1 MKNLIKSI
9 LILIPVLMS
18 TTGTEEVVYAQVGDT
33 VTLKPPRRDN
43 LKDHYLYWSFGH
55 EDLQLAWRNPHGGQ
69 GFDKSPWNHSLSMS
83 DDSLVIH
90 HIKQEHF
97 GTFICKLTMNR
108 NSFVITY
115 KLLKLNVIMNP
126 PFPLL
131 PLESLSLVCNAE
143 SPQSLM
149 KPEIYWLTP
158 QGEKIKINEG
168 RLTMRATSQHS
179 GEWTCVVTN
188 GEKEYKAT
196 ESVIVVDLS
205 PAPLRPQYTSKS
217 SPLTVPS
224 PQSLMKPEIY
234 WLTPQ
239 GEKIKINEGRLTMR
253 ATSQHSGEWT
263 CVVTNGEKGYKATKS
278 VIVVDLSPAPLRP
291 QYTSK
296 SSPLTVPCS
305 IAPHI
310 SWDKIIAKGIQ
321 GAHWDFF
328 PISGLSSAV
337 PQKLFSLCL
346 GDELTWKTEKN
357 TGLKPVKDLKKGN
370 LTLIGK
376 LRSEEDAGD
385 YVCALNFTNGVVLK
399 RTVHVNVLQIISSP
413 GTDFISGQQVNLTCS
428 IGHPLPS
435 DLQVKWIPPKALSLP
450 SLRPD
455 HHHLTIPEVGTGD
468 SGPWRCELWQ
478 NSTLLTSA
486 TIVLKI
492 ESKLSV
498 WMLVII
504 CSVIV
509 IAILLLVLIFILY
522 RRKQRKMRHLRHRLC
537 QCKNPKPKGFY
548 RT

>member
-196 ESVIVVDLS
+196 
-205 PAPLRPQYTSKS
+205 
-217 SPLTVPS
+217 
-224 PQSLMKPEIY
+224 
-234 WLTPQ
+234 
-239 GEKIKINEGRLTMR
+239 
-253 ATSQHSGEWT
+253 
-263 CVVTNGEKGYKATKS
+263 KS

-321 GAHWDFF
+321 GVHWDFF

-385 YVCALNFTNGVVLK
+385 YVCALNFTNGVILK

-468 SGPWRCELWQ
+468 SGTWRCELWQ

-509 IAILLLVLIFILY
+509 IAILLLVLIFTLY